1 LELRRYD
8 MNSIS
13 TLRILVL
20 VSALVFAAG
29 ISLAEEADAGIG
41 GMAESVYSV
50 VITGASWADEWVEI
64 ENYGEVAQ
72 DFTGWTL
79 QDLQEHIYDFPEGFV
94 LAPGEAVMVH
104 TGVGDDTAT
113 DLYWD
118 MGNPVWNND
127 ADVATLMDDEGN
139 VVSEYPEPEE
149 DLNGEGAA

>member
-1 LELRRYD
+1 
-8 MNSIS
+8 MSSIS

-29 ISLAEEADAGIG
+29 VSSAQDEDAGIG
-41 GMAESVYSV
+41 ETAETADGV
-50 VITGASWADEWVEI
+50 VITGASWEDEWVEI

-79 QDLQEHIYDFPEGFV
+79 QDLQEHVFDFPEGFI
-94 LAPGEAVMVH
+94 LEPGGAVTVH

-118 MGNPVWNND
+118 MGSPIWNND

-139 VVSEYPEPEE
+139 VVSQYPEPEE
-149 DLNGEGAA
+149 DQNGEEEA